1 MNRRQ
6 FVQAAL
12 VPLLLTQRD
21 DVDELKKV
29 FITRITGFPHKAHRP
44 RVAGKNSQKDVHGEF
59 TSENILRIETNAGIE
74 GIGIGTVQQ
83 ALARD
88 LIGHS
93 LDEFWKK
100 GIGIVSPLGRAD
112 HALYDLVGKALDM
125 PTWKVL
131 GGVGPEWV
139 PVYDGSIYFNDL
151 LPEFQSRGVAH
162 ILEGVEASLKAGHRA
177 FKIKVG
183 RGAKWMEPKAGLARD
198 IEVCRAIRKLVGN
211 EARLMVDANNAF
223 DLESAEVWLDAA
235 GDDFYFV
242 EELFPEQI
250 DRDLLLKK
258 YLTER
263 GRKTL
268 IADGESADDID
279 DLVGLIDHEAL
290 DVFQPDIRR
299 FGLTRQ
305 CALARKMALH
315 PRLKL
320 APHNWGS
327 FLGLYMQLTLA
338 RGVPNF
344 LMAEQD
350 PSTSDLFDTSAFEF
364 RNGKIR
370 VPDVIPGCAIT
381 IRQDVYEKKYA
392 ANAWSVE

>member
-6 FVQAAL
+6 FLQTPL
-12 VPLLLTQRD
+12 LPLLLTHRD
-21 DVDELKKV
+21 DIDELKKV
-29 FITRITGFPHKAHRP
+29 TITKITSFPHRARRP
-44 RVAGKNSQKDVHGEF
+44 RIAGKNSQKDVHGEF
-59 TSENILRIETNAGIE
+59 TSEDVVWIETNAGIE
-74 GIGIGTVQQ
+74 GIGVGTAQPE
-83 ALARD
+83 LARD
-88 LIGHS
+88 LIDHS

-112 HALYDLVGKALDM
+112 HALYDLVGKALDK

-131 GGVGPEWV
+131 GGLGPEWV
-139 PVYDGSIYFNDL
+139 PVYDGSVYFNDL

-162 ILEGVEASLKAGHRA
+162 LLKGVEASLKAGHRA
-177 FKIKVG
+177 FKIKIG
-183 RGAKWMEPKAGLARD
+183 RGAKWMEAQAGLARD
-198 IEVCRAIRKLVGN
+198 IEVVRAVRKLVGKD
-211 EARLMVDANNAF
+211 AQLMVDANNAF
-223 DLESAEVWLDAA
+223 DLETAEQWLDAA
-235 GDDFYFV
+235 GEDFVFV

-258 YLTER
+258 YLKER

-279 DLVGLIDHEAL
+279 DLAGLIDHEAL
-290 DVFQPDIRR
+290 DVFQPDIRT

-305 CALARKMALH
+305 CALARKMSLH
-315 PRLKL
+315 PGLKL

-338 RGVPNF
+338 RGIPNF
-344 LMAEQD
+344 LIAEQD

-370 VPDVIPGCAIT
+370 VPDVIPGCGIT
-381 IRQDVYEKKYA
+381 IREDVYRKKYA
-392 ANAWSVE
+392 ATAWSVP